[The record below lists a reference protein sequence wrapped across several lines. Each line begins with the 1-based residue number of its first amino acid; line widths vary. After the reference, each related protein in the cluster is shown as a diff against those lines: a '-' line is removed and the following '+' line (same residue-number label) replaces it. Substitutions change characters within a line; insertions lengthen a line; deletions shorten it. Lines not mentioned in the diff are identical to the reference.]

1 MRLRR
6 CFLWN
11 EIKRLSFLAEVG
23 ESQCRGRLLLLVVP
37 HAGDDEDDDR
47 DHIGKDLIELGGD
60 KGNGQP
66 EVEVIRAPN
75 RTEPQMAVRGR
86 HMQKMTNAT
95 ASQPTPERPS
105 WFHTQPAMVVI

>member
-1 MRLRR
+1 MPADSSKIRNKKDAPQPLRLRR

-47 DHIGKDLIELGGD
+47 DHIGKDLIELGG
-60 KGNGQP
+60 G
-66 EVEVIRAPN
+66 
-75 RTEPQMAVRGR
+75 
-86 HMQKMTNAT
+86 
-95 ASQPTPERPS
+95 
-105 WFHTQPAMVVI
+105 